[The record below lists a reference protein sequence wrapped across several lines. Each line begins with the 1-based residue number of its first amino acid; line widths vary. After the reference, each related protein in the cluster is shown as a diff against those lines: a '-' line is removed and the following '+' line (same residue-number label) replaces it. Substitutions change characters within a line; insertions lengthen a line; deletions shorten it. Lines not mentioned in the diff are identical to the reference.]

1 MYNRIRI
8 FPHLSL
14 FSCLVCVFLF
24 LCLVSFNCF
33 NVLLCSLVFFCILCY
48 FYLFTVTCISFPLL
62 FVISQAQC
70 ITSPVF
76 LFVRISLILV
86 CNTAFCFPALDLVSV
101 LSWLSTV
108 FVPSVSFEFL
118 AL

>member
-24 LCLVSFNCF
+24 LCLVSFK
-33 NVLLCSLVFFCILCY
+33 VLLCSLVFFCIMCY

-70 ITSPVF
+70 ITSPMF